1 MKKNRLIATEI
12 EGIKTKIRQPIN
24 TKRQNPKDGRV
35 RLENVTPEQV
45 ENTIEHIRQ
54 WNGINN
60 INQAVQEEE
69 RFEENETFLIEN
81 KDAIEEVKIEIL
93 EEFFKT

>member
-1 MKKNRLIATEI
+1 MMKKNRLIATEI

-54 WNGINN
+54 
-60 INQAVQEEE
+60 
-69 RFEENETFLIEN
+69 
-81 KDAIEEVKIEIL
+81 
-93 EEFFKT
+93 